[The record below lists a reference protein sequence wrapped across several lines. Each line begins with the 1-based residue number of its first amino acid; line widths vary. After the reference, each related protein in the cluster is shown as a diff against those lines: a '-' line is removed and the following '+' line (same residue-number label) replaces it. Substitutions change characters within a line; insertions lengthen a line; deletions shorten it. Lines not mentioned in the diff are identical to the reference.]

1 MSSRMRYQPVIRLAA
16 PNDVEGIRQV
26 YAPYVDTPTTFEEE
40 VPAPAGFQAR
50 MEDVM
55 QFYPCLIVCEES
67 DPTTPAEAV
76 CEDPAR
82 VARTE
87 AVSSVSP
94 GASASADRVIGFAY
108 AHRQAERAAYD
119 WNVEL
124 SIYLRRGIGRQ
135 GIGTA
140 LYDALMKLLALQGV
154 RCCYARVTLPNAASE
169 RLHARFGFDTMGI
182 QRNAGFKNGAWR
194 DVAWYV
200 KPIGPFDQD
209 PARPAPFPR
218 VMREHASEVERIL
231 KQANEAH
238 AGDHFSHAARR
249 REISSA

>member
-1 MSSRMRYQPVIRLAA
+1 MSDRTQNIPAIRLAT
-16 PNDVEGIRQV
+16 PNDAEGIRQV
-26 YAPYVDTPTTFEEE
+26 YAPYVGTPITFEEE

-55 QFYPCLIVCEES
+55 LFYPCLVACE
-67 DPTTPAEAV
+67 PASRGAGEA
-76 CEDPAR
+76 
-82 VARTE
+82 
-87 AVSSVSP
+87 
-94 GASASADRVIGFAY
+94 GSADAGPSADRVVGFAY

-124 SIYLRRGIGRQ
+124 SIYLHSDVERR

-140 LYDALMKLLALQGV
+140 LYEALMELLALQGV

-169 RLHARFGFDTMGI
+169 HLHSRFGFDTMGV

-200 KPIGPFDQD
+200 KPIGPFDED
-209 PARPAPFPR
+209 PERPLPFPR
-218 VMREHASEVERIL
+218 VMRERASEIERIL
-231 KQANEAH
+231 GRANEMLE
-238 AGDHFSHAARR
+238 G
-249 REISSA
+249 SAIGI

>member
-1 MSSRMRYQPVIRLAA
+1 MSGRMHNQPVIRLAA

-26 YAPYVDTPTTFEEE
+26 YAPYVDTPITFEEE
-40 VPAPAGFQAR
+40 APAPAGFHAR

-55 QFYPCLIVCEES
+55 QFYPCLVACE
-67 DPTTPAEAV
+67 PAF
-76 CEDPAR
+76 R
-82 VARTE
+82 VADE
-87 AVSSVSP
+87 AGSVEAGP
-94 GASASADRVIGFAY
+94 AADRVIGFAY

-124 SIYLRRGIGRQ
+124 SIYLRLGIERQ
-135 GIGTA
+135 GIGTV

-209 PARPAPFPR
+209 PARPVAFPR

-231 KQANEAH
+231 KQANEAL

>member
-1 MSSRMRYQPVIRLAA
+1 MSGRMQYQPVIRLAA

-26 YAPYVDTPTTFEEE
+26 YAPYVDTPITFEEE

-55 QFYPCLIVCEES
+55 RFYPCLV
-67 DPTTPAEAV
+67 A
-76 CEDPAR
+76 CEDPVR

-87 AVSSVSP
+87 AVGTASP
-94 GASASADRVIGFAY
+94 DASASAGRVLGFAY

-124 SIYLRRGIGRQ
+124 SIYLRRDIGRQ
-135 GIGTA
+135 GVGTA

-182 QRNAGFKNGAWR
+182 QRSAGFKNGAWR

-209 PARPAPFPR
+209 PARPVPFPR

-231 KQANEAH
+231 KQANETL
-238 AGDHFSHAARR
+238 AGGAPSR
-249 REISSA
+249 

>member
-1 MSSRMRYQPVIRLAA
+1 MSGRMQYQPVIRLAA

-26 YAPYVDTPTTFEEE
+26 YAPYVDTPITFEEE

-50 MEDVM
+50 IEDVM
-55 QFYPCLIVCEES
+55 QFYPCLV
-67 DPTTPAEAV
+67 A

-87 AVSSVSP
+87 AVGSASP
-94 GASASADRVIGFAY
+94 DASASAGRVLGFTY

-135 GIGTA
+135 GVGTA

-182 QRNAGFKNGAWR
+182 QRTAGFKNGAWR

-200 KPIGPFDQD
+200 NPIGPFDQD
-209 PARPAPFPR
+209 PARPVPFPR

-231 KQANEAH
+231 KQANETL
-238 AGDHFSHAARR
+238 AGGAPSR
-249 REISSA
+249 

>member
-1 MSSRMRYQPVIRLAA
+1 MSGRMQYQPVIRLAA

-26 YAPYVDTPTTFEEE
+26 YAPYVDTPITFEEE

-50 MEDVM
+50 IEDVM
-55 QFYPCLIVCEES
+55 QFYPCLVACEES
-67 DPTTPAEAV
+67 
-76 CEDPAR
+76 AR

-87 AVSSVSP
+87 AVGSASP
-94 GASASADRVIGFAY
+94 DASASAGRVLGFAY

-135 GIGTA
+135 GVGTA

-154 RCCYARVTLPNAASE
+154 RCCYARVTLPNTASE

-182 QRNAGFKNGAWR
+182 QRTAGFKNGAWR

-209 PARPAPFPR
+209 PARPVPFPR

-231 KQANEAH
+231 KQANETL
-238 AGDHFSHAARR
+238 AGDYPSHAARK